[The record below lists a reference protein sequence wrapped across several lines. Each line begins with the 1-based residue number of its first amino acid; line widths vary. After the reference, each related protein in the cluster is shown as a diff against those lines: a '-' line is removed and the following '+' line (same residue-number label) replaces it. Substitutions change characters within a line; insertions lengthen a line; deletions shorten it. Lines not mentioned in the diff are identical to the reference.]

1 MFVFLGFVKQV
12 RLYMQVNQIILPSWL
27 NNKTVF
33 QQQVPFVI
41 EGKAAPSATITLEIS
56 KDPTDGRR
64 VSKLDAEYGTIL
76 SLETT
81 TSGKGDFKFTVPAY
95 KASTDAYTFVFK
107 CFSDTVTL
115 SDIRCGDVW
124 VFLGTEYLSIPMKN
138 AVAPAT
144 PLKRQVMSHLR
155 FFTPARNGLES
166 DEKEIAFEPKT
177 HFSEAHWIKITD
189 TKELSNVSSSAFSF
203 AYTVADQVHYPVG
216 VVDLS
221 CAESSIINW
230 ISDEVVENQTALS
243 DYLEELELLADEDRY
258 NANLKKDRHIN
269 ETDKL
274 QKELEVGKFFLDFD
288 LKKEEKL
295 KELTQEPEE
304 KEAEEEAEKEAAEL
318 DFPTSPDSSFSKK
331 QEPKEDNI
339 SSAKNLDF
347 SMMSEIRYKT
357 GKKAEDSAYIKA
369 KYRIGTMYRAK
380 LHALRGLT
388 IRGMSFSPD
397 REEYL
402 FGRYDLLLMGLLGT
416 LSSVFEP
423 KEVYDDS
430 LMPSMLFVA
439 MHPKS
444 IDYDFPYKVIEFNEK
459 LMAFCRKLNMPTG
472 IISLHDLLLPDKTK
486 SFTLGVRLAVIALG
500 HHITPMMPKSCP
512 ACSGVERAGN
522 KLILQFDNLG
532 DGLRLTEG
540 ETELRGFAICG
551 EDRIFYPANARILHG
566 VRVMVW
572 RDDITEPTSV
582 TYGFSPFPHDATF
595 KNLNDLPVLPFR
607 FDRDAAFYAPDLY
620 FCSCDNLEFVG
631 IENEGEEFKKLKVY
645 RTFKGNG
652 VITADSLHKTEG
664 SASLHIRY
672 ETENSL
678 YGFEPVLTY
687 RSIMAPLVIRGKN
700 RMLVD
705 VFNPDT
711 VRKVMKV
718 ENFGEAEI
726 KQQLNWQT
734 LVFTYE
740 QEGEISLESLKFT
753 IEDMSKNGE
762 IYVDNIRFE

>member
-166 DEKEIAFEPKT
+166 DEKEIAYEPKT

-258 NANLKKDRHIN
+258 NANLKKDRHKR
-269 ETDKL
+269 DR
-274 QKELEVGKFFLDFD
+274 QA
-288 LKKEEKL
+288 
-295 KELTQEPEE
+295 PE
-304 KEAEEEAEKEAAEL
+304 
-318 DFPTSPDSSFSKK
+318 
-331 QEPKEDNI
+331 
-339 SSAKNLDF
+339 
-347 SMMSEIRYKT
+347 
-357 GKKAEDSAYIKA
+357 
-369 KYRIGTMYRAK
+369 GT
-380 LHALRGLT
+380 RG
-388 IRGMSFSPD
+388 R
-397 REEYL
+397 
-402 FGRYDLLLMGLLGT
+402 
-416 LSSVFEP
+416 
-423 KEVYDDS
+423 
-430 LMPSMLFVA
+430 
-439 MHPKS
+439 
-444 IDYDFPYKVIEFNEK
+444 
-459 LMAFCRKLNMPTG
+459 
-472 IISLHDLLLPDKTK
+472 
-486 SFTLGVRLAVIALG
+486 
-500 HHITPMMPKSCP
+500 
-512 ACSGVERAGN
+512 
-522 KLILQFDNLG
+522 
-532 DGLRLTEG
+532 
-540 ETELRGFAICG
+540 
-551 EDRIFYPANARILHG
+551 
-566 VRVMVW
+566 
-572 RDDITEPTSV
+572 
-582 TYGFSPFPHDATF
+582 
-595 KNLNDLPVLPFR
+595 
-607 FDRDAAFYAPDLY
+607 
-620 FCSCDNLEFVG
+620 
-631 IENEGEEFKKLKVY
+631 
-645 RTFKGNG
+645 
-652 VITADSLHKTEG
+652 
-664 SASLHIRY
+664 
-672 ETENSL
+672 
-678 YGFEPVLTY
+678 
-687 RSIMAPLVIRGKN
+687 
-700 RMLVD
+700 
-705 VFNPDT
+705 
-711 VRKVMKV
+711 
-718 ENFGEAEI
+718 
-726 KQQLNWQT
+726 
-734 LVFTYE
+734 
-740 QEGEISLESLKFT
+740 
-753 IEDMSKNGE
+753 
-762 IYVDNIRFE
+762 

>member
-1 MFVFLGFVKQV
+1 
-12 RLYMQVNQIILPSWL
+12 MQANQIVLPSWL
-27 NNKTVF
+27 GNKTVF

-41 EGKAAPSATITLEIS
+41 KGKAAPIATITLEIL

-64 VSKLDAEYGTIL
+64 VSKLDTEYGTIL
-76 SLETT
+76 SLEAT
-81 TSGKGDFKFTVPAY
+81 TSAKGDFKFTIPAY
-95 KASTDAYTFVFK
+95 KATTDAYTFVFK
-107 CFSDTVTL
+107 CFNETVTL

-124 VFLGTEYLSIPMKN
+124 VFLGSEFLSIPMKH
-138 AVAPAT
+138 ATAPAT

-155 FFTPARNGLES
+155 FFTPSRSGLEEG
-166 DEKEIAFEPKT
+166 EKEIAYDPKE
-177 HFSEAHWIKITD
+177 HFKDAHWIKITD
-189 TKELSNVSSSAFSF
+189 TKELADVSSSAFSF
-203 AYTVADQVHYPVG
+203 AYTVADQVHYPIG

-221 CAESSIINW
+221 TADSSILNW
-230 ISDEVVENQTALS
+230 ISDEVVENQVALR
-243 DYLEELELLADEDRY
+243 DYLEELELLTDKERY
-258 NANLKKDRHIN
+258 LANLKKDRHLN
-269 ETDKL
+269 ETDTLKSEIE
-274 QKELEVGKFFLDFD
+274 KGKFFLDFD
-288 LKKEEKL
+288 LEKDKKLHDLTTDEEEKKEE
-295 KELTQEPEE
+295 QEAV
-304 KEAEEEAEKEAAEL
+304 KEALEL
-318 DFPTSPDSSFSKK
+318 DFPTASDSTFKTA
-331 QEPKEDNI
+331 QAPKEDNI

-347 SMMSEIRYKT
+347 GMLSEIREKT
-357 GKKAEDSAYIKA
+357 GKKAVDSAYIKA
-369 KYRIGTMYRAK
+369 KFRVGTLYRAK

-397 REEYL
+397 NEEFS

-430 LMPSMLFVA
+430 LMPSMLFVT
-439 MHPKS
+439 MHPGS

-472 IISLHDLLLPDKTK
+472 MISLHDLLLPDKTK

-512 ACSGVERAGN
+512 ACSGVEKAGN

-532 DGLRLTEG
+532 DGLRLAEG
-540 ETELRGFAICG
+540 QTELRGFAVCG
-551 EDRIFYPANARILHG
+551 EDRVFYPANARILHG

-572 RDDITEPTSV
+572 CDDITDPVSV
-582 TYGFSPFPHDATF
+582 TYGFSPFPHEATF

-607 FDRDAAFYAPDLY
+607 FDRDAAFYAPDL
-620 FCSCDNLEFVG
+620 FFTSCDDLEFIG
-631 IENEGEEFKKLKVY
+631 IENEGEDFKKLKVY

-652 VITADSLHKTEG
+652 VITCDTLHKTEG
-664 SASLHIRY
+664 TASLHIRY

-687 RSIMAPLVIRGKN
+687 KSIMAPIELRGRS

-711 VRKVMKV
+711 VKKNLKV
-718 ENFGEAEI
+718 EGFGEAEI

-740 QEGEISLESLKFT
+740 KEGPITLESLKFT
-753 IEDMSKNGE
+753 VEDNSKNGE
-762 IYVDNIRFE
+762 IYIDNIRFE